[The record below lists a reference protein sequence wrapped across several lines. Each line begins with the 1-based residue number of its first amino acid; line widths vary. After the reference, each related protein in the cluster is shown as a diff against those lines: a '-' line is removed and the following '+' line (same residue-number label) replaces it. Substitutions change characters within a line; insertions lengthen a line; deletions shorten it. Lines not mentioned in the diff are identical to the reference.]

1 MTSFEKWALWLS
13 TAVVGIT
20 GIVYGWMKYLM
31 RTDDPYAVI
40 HHPLQPLVLK
50 AHVLA
55 APVLVFAVGAVY
67 TRHVVRNWQA
77 GRPRGRWS
85 GASLVAVLVPMI
97 VSGYL
102 IQTLTSESWLFRIAM
117 LHLAAGTVY
126 LAAFAA
132 HQVAG
137 RLRPKS
143 PERPEYDAATGAPPD
158 PDA

>member
-1 MTSFEKWALWLS
+1 LNAFEKWTLWLS

-50 AHVLA
+50 VHILT
-55 APVLVFAVGAVY
+55 APVLVFAVGAVF
-67 TRHVVRNWQA
+67 TRHVVRQWTS
-77 GRPRGRWS
+77 GRPRGRLS
-85 GASLVAVLVPMI
+85 GATLVAVLLPMV

-102 IQTLTSESWLFRIAM
+102 IQTLASETWLYRIAM
-117 LHLAAGTVY
+117 LHIAASAIY
-126 LAAFAA
+126 LATFAA
-132 HQVAG
+132 HQVIARRRQPAAG
-137 RLRPKS
+137 
-143 PERPEYDAATGAPPD
+143 EAALEGGSGLPPD